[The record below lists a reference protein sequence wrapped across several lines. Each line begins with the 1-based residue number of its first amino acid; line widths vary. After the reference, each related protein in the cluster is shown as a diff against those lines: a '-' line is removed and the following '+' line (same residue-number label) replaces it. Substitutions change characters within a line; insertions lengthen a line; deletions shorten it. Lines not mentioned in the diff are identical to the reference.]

1 MSCPREVSIGGTDVG
16 GPRETSGSLGGVVT
30 FPVGL
35 ATEGGKE
42 AMMCIVQYSRQKKTS
57 VESTKDDRYTDYI
70 LGVRCT
76 EIRGLFIED
85 HVQQI
90 GQKGIFGNGVPA

>member
-1 MSCPREVSIGGTDVG
+1 MLAVPGTM
-16 GPRETSGSLGGVVT
+16 SGSLGGVVT
-30 FPVGL
+30 FSVKL

-42 AMMCIVQYSRQKKTS
+42 AMMCIVQYSRQKKTC
-57 VESTKDDRYTDYI
+57 VESAKDDGYTDYN

-85 HVQQI
+85 QVRQI
-90 GQKGIFGNGVPA
+90 GQKEVFWNGVRA